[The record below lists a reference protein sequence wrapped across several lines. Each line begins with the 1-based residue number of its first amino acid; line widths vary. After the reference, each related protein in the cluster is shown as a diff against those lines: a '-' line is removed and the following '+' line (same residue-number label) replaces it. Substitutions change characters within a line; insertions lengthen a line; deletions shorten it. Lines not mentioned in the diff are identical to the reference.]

1 MLQAQFD
8 HAQGGRS
15 NSSTGPPGHGLF
27 ITTNNRCSSSLRSFL
42 ASSAVAGEP
51 LELEPLELEPLE
63 PEQPERSGGLQ
74 K

>member
-1 MLQAQFD
+1 
-8 HAQGGRS
+8 
-15 NSSTGPPGHGLF
+15 
-27 ITTNNRCSSSLRSFL
+27 
-42 ASSAVAGEP
+42 VAGEP